1 MDENRES
8 RMSEANDEGNNE
20 KESAL
25 GQEENMQKE
34 KKKLG
39 KKAKVIICAA
49 GVLVLAA
56 IAIVVALVVKANN
69 EAAHAEKVQNY
80 LDDMRKGSAMV
91 VVAAAEAED
100 VCITTRQVW
109 YNTIFKE
116 SDIETNE
123 YTIKSNAY
131 SPTVGDYTD
140 SQFNDD
146 FNVSIKRLYESEYMK
161 KKLDSIDGWNESI
174 SEMQRKLSNPP
185 KEIEAEYD
193 AFVKLIDAYY
203 DLTDLAKEPTGS
215 LQSYSEKF
223 NECDYE
229 LMSLY
234 NKLDRQLP
242 ES

>member
-8 RMSEANDEGNNE
+8 RMSETTDAENNE

-25 GQEENMQKE
+25 DQEENMQKE

-39 KKAKVIICAA
+39 KKAKVVICAA

-91 VVAAAEAED
+91 VVAVAEAED

-174 SEMQRKLSNPP
+174 SEMQKKLSDPP

-193 AFVKLIDAYY
+193 SFVKLIDAYY